1 MTSNISNGS
10 RTCIVPL
17 TLSMLDISSVPIN
30 SVHVFITQILTGFL
44 ADEKHVIN
52 CHFFLKS
59 EKTKSIS
66 IFTWRIGLESKIFVQ
81 FIFFLTIEMR
91 QGPHKH
97 SSCKRQLFLQGSQRI
112 ALFCI
117 LLHDYNADH
126 ETCSILTGGHVL
138 ECSFTSR
145 PSP

>member
-1 MTSNISNGS
+1 MSLNLLLEKRVELESQLKNLLMTLNISNGS

-30 SVHVFITQILTGFL
+30 SVHVLITQILTGFL
-44 ADEKHVIN
+44 ADEKHIIN

-97 SSCKRQLFLQGSQRI
+97 S
-112 ALFCI
+112 
-117 LLHDYNADH
+117 
-126 ETCSILTGGHVL
+126 
-138 ECSFTSR
+138 
-145 PSP
+145 